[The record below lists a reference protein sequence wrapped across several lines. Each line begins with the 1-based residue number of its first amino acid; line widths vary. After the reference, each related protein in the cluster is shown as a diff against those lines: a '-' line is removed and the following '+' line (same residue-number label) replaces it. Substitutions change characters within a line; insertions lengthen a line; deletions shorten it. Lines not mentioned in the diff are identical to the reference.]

1 MTFRGGDNLKSK
13 LDKLAESGELMGT
26 NVVNYDNGIM
36 ISEYG
41 DAATFVLLEYEDYFE
56 VYLSLY
62 DEGEPPYRDIL
73 VTGTSMDVEDAMKIA
88 SRNLSKEYKKLIH

>member
-1 MTFRGGDNLKSK
+1 
-13 LDKLAESGELMGT
+13 MGI
-26 NVVNYDNGIM
+26 NIVNYDNGIM

-41 DAATFVLLEYEDYFE
+41 DAATFVLLEYEDHFE

-73 VTGTSMDVEDAMKIA
+73 VTGTSTDMEEAMVIA
-88 SRNLSKEYKKLIH
+88 SRNLSKEYKKIIH